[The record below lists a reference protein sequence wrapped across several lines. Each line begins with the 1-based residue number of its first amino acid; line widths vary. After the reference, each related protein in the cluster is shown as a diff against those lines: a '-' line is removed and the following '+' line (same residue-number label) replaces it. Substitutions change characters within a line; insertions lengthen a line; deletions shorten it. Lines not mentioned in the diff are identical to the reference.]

1 LACHVCR
8 SGLLSCLVTALRWSL
23 RKGWEDDISL
33 SLLSIP
39 TATWISEVKAHYQVD
54 QDMLDLLTKWNANQL
69 DTRKYAFRDG
79 LLFYKGRL
87 CLGTSADLRAQV
99 LHFVHSDPLA
109 GHSRWARRDF
119 YWKSMK
125 ADLKRFIRECSV
137 C

>member
-1 LACHVCR
+1 
-8 SGLLSCLVTALRWSL
+8 
-23 RKGWEDDISL
+23 
-33 SLLSIP
+33 
-39 TATWISEVKAHYQVD
+39 
-54 QDMLDLLTKWNANQL
+54 MLDLLTKWNANQL